1 MLAHLEGFR
10 AGPSTPAP
18 EVYQAIKAVSAECK
32 AHLLGY
38 TAVARMNPYQ
48 AMLYSAFGDNGVA
61 AAPVLRGF
69 DFSALNDFHRLTRTR
84 TIHFHWIN
92 WVIGD
97 APDEHTARNK
107 ARGMLA
113 RVDRFRDRG
122 GKVAWTVHNVY
133 PHDAKFVD
141 AELELQ
147 QGLADRAD
155 AVHVMARATTTAM
168 DGILSVP
175 SERTVLAPHPS
186 YVGAYENFVS
196 RSDAR
201 AALGI
206 ASDEIVFVLFGALKQ
221 YKGLNQ
227 LLDGFQELC
236 RRHISTR
243 YRLVVA
249 GHPDDHPEVREFVD
263 RCVIDP
269 NVLIAPQRIPGNR
282 AQYYLK
288 AADAGLV
295 TYTRSLNSGAALLYL
310 SFGLPVLATDTP
322 VFHESLPQE
331 HVTFISA
338 PGEMTPGEYAERL
351 AALQDQI
358 QQSTPVDVLDSIAH
372 LAPSTVSTAFCQD
385 LGQLLRW

>member
-10 AGPSTPAP
+10 AGPSSPVP
-18 EVYQAIKAVSAECK
+18 EVYQAIKAVRSDCN

-38 TAVARMNPYQ
+38 TAVARVNPYQ
-48 AMLYSAFGDNGVA
+48 AMLYSAFGDHSVA

-69 DFSALNDFHRLTRTR
+69 DFSTLNDFHRLTRTR
-84 TIHFHWIN
+84 TVHFHWIN
-92 WVIGD
+92 WIIGD
-97 APDEHTARNK
+97 APDEQTARNK

-141 AELELQ
+141 VELELQ

-168 DGILSVP
+168 DGILRVP
-175 SERTVLAPHPS
+175 SERMVVAPHPS
-186 YVGAYENFVS
+186 YVDAYESFIS

-206 ASDEIVFVLFGALKQ
+206 DSDEIVFVLFGALKQ

-236 RRHISTR
+236 RRDTSTR

-249 GHPDDHPEVREFVD
+249 GHPDEHPEVRDFVD

-269 NVLIAPQRIPGNR
+269 SVLIAPQRIPGNK

-331 HVTFISA
+331 HVTFISD
-338 PGEMTPGEYAERL
+338 PGERTPAEYADRL
-351 AALQDQI
+351 MALHDQAP
-358 QQSTPVDVLDSIAH
+358 QSGPADVLASIAH
-372 LAPSTVSTAFCQD
+372 LAPTAVSSAFCQD
-385 LGQLLRW
+385 LGRLLRW